1 MWASLLRY
9 WPVALAVYVFRV
21 RATLTKTRPIL
32 GMVYRG
38 LFDRGLF
45 DSGVRVT
52 TPAACALLAHI
63 PNLAEFSYV
72 KRVNAAVSRE
82 DAVDL
87 EACLSMN
94 PRAIPGGQRLM
105 ESGLSDVRETRGVRD
120 LSWNYVNE

>member
-1 MWASLLRY
+1 M
-9 WPVALAVYVFRV
+9 
-21 RATLTKTRPIL
+21 RATLTKTRPFL
-32 GMVYRG
+32 DMVYRG

-45 DSGVRVT
+45 DGGVRVT
-52 TPAACALLAHI
+52 TPAARALLAHI

-72 KRVNAAVSRE
+72 KRIDAAVSRE

-105 ESGLSDVRETRGVRD
+105 ESGLSHVREMRVGRD
-120 LSWNYVNE
+120 LSWNYIK